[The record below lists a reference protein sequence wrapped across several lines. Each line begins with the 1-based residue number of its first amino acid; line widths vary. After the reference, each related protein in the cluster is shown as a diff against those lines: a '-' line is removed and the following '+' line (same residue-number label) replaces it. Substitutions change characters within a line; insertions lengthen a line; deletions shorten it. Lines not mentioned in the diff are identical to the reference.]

1 MHSSCSCKY
10 KLFINLDFS
19 ADMSFTNAMPSL
31 YNVTVAAREERKI
44 PRQYFCGMPPKGGFF
59 LYQVGRESKIAL
71 HTFTTGETAEAIR
84 PEAA

>member
-1 MHSSCSCKY
+1 
-10 KLFINLDFS
+10 
-19 ADMSFTNAMPSL
+19 MSFTNAMPSL